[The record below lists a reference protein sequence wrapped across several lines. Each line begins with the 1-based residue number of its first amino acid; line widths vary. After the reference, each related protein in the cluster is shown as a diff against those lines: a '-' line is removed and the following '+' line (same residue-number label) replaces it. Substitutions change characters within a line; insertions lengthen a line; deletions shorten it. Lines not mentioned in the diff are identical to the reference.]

1 MSQEI
6 RSLFTLSENIEILRN
21 FQKKLKTL
29 DSTDSNLAIF
39 VNDLVSIIH
48 FMLNDGQ
55 FFDEACQTNIEWIG
69 QGFINEI
76 ERFDDNKNTASK
88 SEGNLDNGIKSIFTS
103 AYRFLCEAEFFSP
116 NGLNPDLNRI
126 KIHVDEQIDLFTGND
141 KHQLIYANYIM
152 PANIAKRLINHPN
165 FKEIQSY
172 NEKYANAE
180 KLKSDWDNEI
190 SKKELDVVALK
201 NKLDEYKTGFNFVGL
216 YQGFDRL
223 STDKVKE
230 KNWALFFLIGLGVL
244 ALTPVAIEIY
254 LFLFQ
259 TELFK
264 KNTNILIYSIFP
276 MVTIQIIL
284 IYFFRVALFNF
295 KSIKAQ
301 LLQIELRKTLCQFIQ
316 SYTSYAKEMKES
328 DKVSLE
334 KFENLIFSGLISN
347 EENLPSTF
355 DGLEQIGKV
364 IQSLKSS

>member
-6 RSLFTLSENIEILRN
+6 KSFFTLSETVQVLRN
-21 FQKKLKTL
+21 FQKELKAL
-29 DSTDSNLAIF
+29 DNTDTNLAIF
-39 VNDLVSIIH
+39 IDDLISIIH

-69 QGFINEI
+69 QTFINEMQ
-76 ERFDDNKNTASK
+76 RFNDKKNIATK
-88 SEGNLDNGIKSIFTS
+88 TEDNLDTSIKSIFTS
-103 AYRFLCEAEFFSP
+103 AYRFLCEADFCSP

-172 NEKYANAE
+172 NEKYTNAG

-190 SKKELDVVALK
+190 SKKELDVVTLK

-216 YQGFDRL
+216 YQGFDSL

-244 ALTPVAIEIY
+244 ALAPVGIEIY

-259 TELFK
+259 TELLK